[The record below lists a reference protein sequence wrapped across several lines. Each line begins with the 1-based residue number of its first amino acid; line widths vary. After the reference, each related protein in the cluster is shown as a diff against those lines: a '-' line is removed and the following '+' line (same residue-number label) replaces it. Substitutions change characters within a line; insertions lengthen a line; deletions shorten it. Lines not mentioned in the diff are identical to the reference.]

1 MTIKLLL
8 LKSGEDI
15 ISDIQEMV
23 VGEDEERR
31 VVGYLLSKPCI
42 IKIRDSQVLTEETEV
57 TQKSAFQVSLY
68 PWMPLSAD
76 TTIPVP
82 ADWVVTIVEPKDK
95 LKEIFN
101 DINMPFCSQCDKKM
115 EYYCNKCGGFYC
127 GCCKSCSNICD

>member
-15 ISDIQEMV
+15 ISDIQEMN

-31 VVGYLLSKPCI
+31 VIGYFLSKPCI
-42 IKIRDSQVLTEETEV
+42 IKIRDSQVLTEETEKN
-57 TQKSAFQVSLY
+57 QKSAFQVSLY

-76 TTIPVP
+76 KTIPIP

-95 LKEIFN
+95 LKEMYIDDVLKYGQESDQN
-101 DINMPFCSQCDKKM
+101 SSTTEQSD
-115 EYYCNKCGGFYC
+115 
-127 GCCKSCSNICD
+127 SNNSD

>member
-23 VGEDEERR
+23 AGENEERR
-31 VVGYLLSKPCI
+31 VIGYLLSKPCI

-76 TTIPVP
+76 KIIPVP

-95 LKEIFN
+95 LKEMYVEDVLSHGQEN
-101 DINMPFCSQCDKKM
+101 DQSTSTDEQ
-115 EYYCNKCGGFYC
+115 
-127 GCCKSCSNICD
+127 SNSDNSD

>member
-15 ISDIQEMV
+15 ISDIQEMAS
-23 VGEDEERR
+23 EDSETLQKR
-31 VVGYLLSKPCI
+31 VFGYFLSKPCI

-68 PWMPLSAD
+68 PWMPLSSD
-76 TTIPVP
+76 KVIPVP

-95 LKEIFN
+95 LKEMYIE
-101 DINMPFCSQCDKKM
+101 DVINYGKDNQ
-115 EYYCNKCGGFYC
+115 
-127 GCCKSCSNICD
+127 SNSTDESTDSNQSD